1 MKKLLKSIIKKIL
14 KIFNLKIFYYKN
26 FSKNYLKIIESRGIN
41 LIFDVGANSGQF
53 ALSVFED
60 GYQGKIISFEPTS
73 NIYKK
78 LMINAEKFYNWRIH
92 ERDAV
97 GDVCGK
103 IDINVAGNSAL
114 SSSVLKMGKVHEES
128 APDSK
133 FIDIEEV
140 KLVTVDSIFEDY
152 FTKSDKCLLK
162 IDVQGYEEQVLKGAL
177 KSIKEID
184 AVKLECSLVSLY
196 DDDKTY
202 EHYFQFFE
210 RNGFILFDIEPAFS
224 NPDTGRLLQFDALFV
239 RF

>member
-26 FSKNYLKIIESRGIN
+26 FRKNYLKIIESRGIN

-92 ERDAV
+92 ERVAV